1 VTSTAVIIIGAGMG
15 GLTAALRL
23 SQGGFRVRVIEAR
36 AEPGGLASGCVFE
49 GFSFDAGPYILLDR
63 PGLEWAFTSL
73 GLSLSNAVELHAIDH
88 VYSVDSPEH
97 PTVNIYASDAKTA
110 AELERA
116 WPGSE
121 DKYLR
126 FVGRTRA
133 VEASLR
139 PLLYR
144 TAPGPLSL
152 LGGGRWHHLNFLL
165 KSLQAIFRESELPP
179 AVVDALSIWTHV
191 AGQRPDQAPSPLAF
205 VPALIHS
212 VGCFYPKEGIR
223 AIPALL
229 AKAAAEAGVDF
240 HYSTKAQRILS
251 SGGRVTGVETDQGEL
266 LPANVVISD
275 CGIATYLRLVA
286 QDAPRSRKRCERLPL
301 QSPGVCAY
309 LAIKGKLRPPY
320 LKFLLP
326 GGSERCRLLIRPA
339 SLNRAVVSDEWSAAR
354 LLGPMA
360 HEKAQKMGPEGQRH
374 YMEKLLTEKWWQQGI
389 SEFRVLSK
397 RTPAEWSSEYSLARD
412 SMNPVMTAKFMREGR
427 LAHRS
432 PDLRGLYLAGSATH
446 PGQWVSFCAISGVLA
461 ADCVRQD
468 LS

>member
-1 VTSTAVIIIGAGMG
+1 VIRAAVIIGAGMG

-23 SQGGFRVRVIEAR
+23 SQCGFRVRVIEAR
-36 AEPGGLASGCVFE
+36 GEAGGLASGCVFE

-63 PGLEWAFTSL
+63 PGLEWAFTTL
-73 GLSLSNAVELHAIDH
+73 GLSLSKVLELHTIDH
-88 VYSVDSPEH
+88 VYSVSSPEH
-97 PTVNIYASDAKTA
+97 PVVNIYASDAKTA
-110 AELERA
+110 AEFERA

-121 DKYLR
+121 EKYLR
-126 FVGRTRA
+126 FVRRTA
-133 VEASLR
+133 AIEVSLR

-152 LGGGRWHHLNFLL
+152 LGGRRWRHLSFLL
-165 KSLQAIFRESELPP
+165 KSLAAILRESQLPL

-205 VPALIHS
+205 VPALLHS

-229 AKAAAEAGVDF
+229 AKEAAEAGVDF
-240 HYSTKAQRILS
+240 RYSTKAQRILS
-251 SGGRVTGVETDQGEL
+251 CAGRVTGVETDQGEL
-266 LPANVVISD
+266 LAADVVISD
-275 CGIATYLRLVA
+275 CGIATYLRLLE

-309 LAIKGKLRPPY
+309 LAIKGEMRPPY

-326 GGSERCRLLIRPA
+326 GGDEKCRLLIRPT
-339 SLNRAVVSDEWSAAR
+339 SLNQGETSDVWSAAR
-354 LLGPMA
+354 LLGPMDYG
-360 HEKAQKMGPEGQRH
+360 KAQNMGPEGQLH
-374 YMEKLLTEKWWQQGI
+374 YLEKLLAEKWWQQGI

-397 RTPAEWSSEYSLARD
+397 RTPAEWGSEYSLARD
-412 SMNPVMTAKFMREGR
+412 SMNPVMTAKFMLEGR
-427 LAHRS
+427 LEHRS

>member
-1 VTSTAVIIIGAGMG
+1 
-15 GLTAALRL
+15 
-23 SQGGFRVRVIEAR
+23 
-36 AEPGGLASGCVFE
+36 
-49 GFSFDAGPYILLDR
+49 
-63 PGLEWAFTSL
+63 
-73 GLSLSNAVELHAIDH
+73 
-88 VYSVDSPEH
+88 
-97 PTVNIYASDAKTA
+97 
-110 AELERA
+110 
-116 WPGSE
+116 
-121 DKYLR
+121 
-126 FVGRTRA
+126 
-133 VEASLR
+133 
-139 PLLYR
+139 
-144 TAPGPLSL
+144 LSL
-152 LGGGRWHHLNFLL
+152 LGGGRWHHLSFLL
-165 KSLQAIFRESELPP
+165 KSLEAILRESELPL
-179 AVVDALSIWTHV
+179 AIVDALSIWTHV

-212 VGCFYPKEGIR
+212 VGCSYPKEGIR

-240 HYSTKAQRILS
+240 RYSTKAQRILS

-266 LPANVVISD
+266 LPADAVISD
-275 CGIATYLRLVA
+275 CGIATYLRLVE

-309 LAIKGKLRPPY
+309 LAIKGEMRPPY

-326 GGSERCRLLIRPA
+326 GGDQRCRLLIRPA
-339 SLNRAVVSDEWSAAR
+339 SLNQAVVSDEWSAAR
-354 LLGPMA
+354 LLGPMD
-360 HEKAQKMGPEGQRH
+360 HEKAQNMGSAGQLH
-374 YMEKLLTEKWWQQGI
+374 YLEKLLAEKWWQQGI
-389 SEFRVLSK
+389 SEFRLLSK
-397 RTPAEWSSEYSLARD
+397 RTPVEWGSEYSLAQD